1 MGWRAIQLIKVF
13 QVLLTN
19 SKIVIIHVRPMTQ
32 YITNFYETYGSWG
45 RAQGLSVREYLIDGN
60 HYDDGGR
67 KEYDQ
72 N

>member
-1 MGWRAIQLIKVF
+1 
-13 QVLLTN
+13 
-19 SKIVIIHVRPMTQ
+19 MTQ
-32 YITNFYETYGSWG
+32 YITNCYETYGSWG